1 MPVGG
6 ITRVQLPKAGSEGS
20 SSGGSVMPVDPGRG
34 ISQLSSS
41 STGSHPPACGPHQRE
56 PEVSTNTRRG
66 ISPLSPSGF
75 SSSVRTYRPPSSQHD
90 IPRPSPSNTDSAG
103 SSNRP
108 PPRHSNDPARR
119 SPPPSLLDTPVP
131 GLHSPGSLDILLS
144 AHLVTSQLSQST
156 NSPPLGNYRPPPPP
170 NTTSM
175 GPSYRL
181 PPGHSYGPALRSPPP
196 SLLDAPV
203 PSSLSPRSLDIP
215 LPTHG
220 DTPPLSQLTDSLTL
234 GSYGL
239 PPPRPVPAPRC
250 SPSEAPSSSSEPRGM
265 ATPTL
270 TRETQLPFA
279 TPAPQASSQSLQPS
293 PPPRGIFQLSPSLQP
308 TPRAPYRNT
317 SFPFP
322 GHIPWAIAHQMSPHE
337 ILDSLHPV
345 VLPLIT
351 ALVDSRRS
359 HVIPLHNLS
368 ICLENHLCVPNLIDL
383 RWDPVAPLGSSSVKE
398 LQSGVNKMLKGFSIV
413 INLKLRVEM
422 GERGTR
428 TILRVLMNEDEE
440 SLGGDGWLATEGAGW
455 EDLERIEVGIM
466 FPQET
471 QAG

>member
-1 MPVGG
+1 MPLNWGERGERWKEQLEGVSRTAVGG
-6 ITRVQLPKAGSEGS
+6 TTGVQLPKAGSEES
-20 SSGGSVMPVDPGRG
+20 SSRGSEMPVDPGRG

-66 ISPLSPSGF
+66 ISPLPPPGF
-75 SSSVRTYRPPSSQHD
+75 SSLVRSYRPPSSQHD
-90 IPRPSPSNTDSAG
+90 IPRPSPSNTASAG
-103 SSNRP
+103 SSYRP
-108 PPRHSNDPARR
+108 PPRHSNNPARR

-131 GLHSPGSLDILLS
+131 GLHSPSSLDILLS
-144 AHLVTSQLSQST
+144 AHVVTSQLSQST

-234 GSYGL
+234 GSYGS
-239 PPPRPVPAPRC
+239 PPPRPVPAPRH

-270 TRETQLPFA
+270 TRETHNFPLQPPHLKLHPNPSNHHPLLEA
-279 TPAPQASSQSLQPS
+279 YSNSHHPSSQPHALPTETLLSHS
-293 PPPRGIFQLSPSLQP
+293 PGTSPGLSPTKCLLTKSL
-308 TPRAPYRNT
+308 TPST
-317 SFPFP
+317 
-322 GHIPWAIAHQMSPHE
+322 
-337 ILDSLHPV
+337 
-345 VLPLIT
+345 PL
-351 ALVDSRRS
+351 SS
-359 HVIPLHNLS
+359 H
-368 ICLENHLCVPNLIDL
+368 
-383 RWDPVAPLGSSSVKE
+383 
-398 LQSGVNKMLKGFSIV
+398 
-413 INLKLRVEM
+413 
-422 GERGTR
+422 
-428 TILRVLMNEDEE
+428 
-440 SLGGDGWLATEGAGW
+440 
-455 EDLERIEVGIM
+455 
-466 FPQET
+466 
-471 QAG
+471 